1 MLEIAQLLAVA
12 DRYGALTGLP
22 ETTVSHRLFAD
33 TKRLGQ
39 MRNGGEITVGRFN
52 GAMRWLAE
60 NWPDG
65 SDLPDNLAAYRS
77 PAPETPNEDAA

>member
-1 MLEIAQLLAVA
+1 
-12 DRYGALTGLP
+12 
-22 ETTVSHRLFAD
+22 
-33 TKRLGQ
+33 